1 MNRICMERVRAIAK
15 LCKLPYQNLT
25 WRQDVVMLALV
36 YFLGGWL
43 VLKMPQSQYGSP
55 FWPPVGIALGA
66 LLSRG
71 IDRWLGIYLGAFLIS
86 VLINKVP
93 FPLAL
98 ITSSS
103 PTIGCIISAFLITRF
118 THNSYPFDRL
128 RHVLIFIIIS
138 LGTGTIYQAIMGDM
152 MGLFLG
158 FVHRENLLSS
168 LVNWWAGDS
177 IGILVFTPLIISWTR
192 SRTVSKLLVSQ
203 KAEIIF
209 IALALFIISL
219 LCLIK
224 SQPIEYLIL
233 PPLLWSAFRLGDRV
247 TSLFVAIVATAA
259 ATVTAYEIGVFF
271 KSAQVNDSLVL
282 LQLFIGVI
290 SITTMTVLSI
300 VTENQTANKIISK
313 QVQITQDA
321 LTKLDHLN
329 KNLEKIVEE
338 RTLEIK
344 QANLEITK
352 LNHKLKADNIRM
364 SSELEITRRL
374 QNMILP
380 TTVELEQ
387 IQELDIAGIMEPADE
402 VGGDYY
408 DVLSYEGITKIG
420 IGDVTGHGL
429 ESGVIMI
436 MVQTA
441 IRTLMLHGETNQTKF
456 FDTINKTIYE
466 NIKRMQSDRN
476 LSLILLDYYNNTL
489 SLSGQHESV
498 IIVRQ
503 NGTIEEIDTDPYG
516 FPIGLTD
523 DITEFIDEIKIPLS
537 VGEVVVL
544 YTDGIIEAINKQ
556 KDYYGIDRLKE
567 VLRQNY
573 HKSAAKIRESIIT
586 DLHEHIGDYKIFD
599 DITLVVIKRK

>member
-1 MNRICMERVRAIAK
+1 MERVRAIAK
-15 LCKLPYQNLT
+15 LCKLPYRSLT
-25 WRQDVVMLALV
+25 WRQDVIMLAIA

-43 VLKMPQSQYGSP
+43 VLQVPQSQYGSP

-71 IDRWLGIYLGAFLIS
+71 IDRWLGIYLGAFLIG

-93 FPLAL
+93 FLLAL

-103 PTIGCIISAFLITRF
+103 PTIGCIISAALITRF
-118 THNSYPFDRL
+118 TNNSYPFDRL

-138 LGTGTIYQAIMGDM
+138 LFTGTIYQSVMGNV
-152 MGLFLG
+152 MGLVLG
-158 FVHRENLLSS
+158 FIQRETLLNS
-168 LVNWWAGDS
+168 LINWWAGDS
-177 IGILVFTPLIISWTR
+177 IGILVFTPLIISWTRSRR

-233 PPLLWSAFRLGDRV
+233 PPLLWSAFRLGDRA
-247 TSLFVAIVATAA
+247 TSLFVAIVATTA

-271 KSAQVNDSLVL
+271 KSAQVNESLVL

-300 VTENQTANKIISK
+300 VTENQTANQIISK

-380 TTVELEQ
+380 TPIELEQ
-387 IQELDIAGIMEPADE
+387 IKELDIAGIMEPADE

-408 DVLSYEGITKIG
+408 DVLSHHSITKIG

-441 IRTLMLHGETNQTKF
+441 IRTLMLHGETDQTKF
-456 FDTINKTIYE
+456 LTTINQTIYE
-466 NIKRMQSDRN
+466 NVKRMQSDRN

-498 IIVRQ
+498 IIARQ

-523 DITEFIDEIKIPLS
+523 DISEFISELKIPLS
-537 VGEVVVL
+537 RGEVVVL
-544 YTDGIIEAINKQ
+544 YTDGIVEAINSQKQ
-556 KDYYGIDRLKE
+556 QYGIDRLKRI
-567 VLRQNY
+567 VGQNY
-573 HKSAAKIRESIIT
+573 HKTSAQIRESIIT